1 MTYDQIKA
9 KFPNASRSFLQANSP
24 RTVAVLERPACD
36 EPLET
41 NQSQEGT
48 AKPVHIRFTSVRKRL
63 CDPDNLCVKWL
74 LDCLR
79 YCGAIEGDEPEKISL
94 EVKQKKV
101 YPGEPEHTLIEV
113 EYP

>member
-1 MTYDQIKA
+1 MTYEKIKS
-9 KFPNASRSFLQANSP
+9 KFPNASRSFIEANCSGP
-24 RTVAVLERPACD
+24 STVVERTPCD

-41 NQSQEGT
+41 DQGQEGT

-94 EVKQKKV
+94 EVKQRKACS
-101 YPGEPEHTLIEV
+101 GEPEHTLIEV